1 MSSHSQPVRV
11 RFAPSPTGFLHIGGI
26 RSALFNW
33 LWARHNDGVFVL
45 RIEDTDQS
53 RYVEGA
59 VDQISESLGSLG
71 LTPDEG
77 VKEGGPFGPYAQS
90 ERRDIYATNAQTLV
104 ESGALYPCWCSPERL
119 AGLREEAQKK
129 GIAFKYDRHCLVK
142 ANFKSLSEPHVLR
155 FRIPDDQKTVRWDDA
170 VRGRLEFKTAD
181 LDDFVA
187 MKADGLPTYQF
198 ANVVDD
204 HLMEITHVLRAD
216 EWIPSTPKHLLLY
229 AAFTWEPPVFA
240 HLPAVQGPTG
250 GKKLS
255 KRDGA
260 KNVAE
265 YIADGYLPEAIN
277 SFLATLGWNDG
288 TTQEVYSMA
297 ELVERFS
304 LDRIQKSPAR
314 FDADRLLWVNGVV
327 IRGLS
332 LPDLL
337 ARSADFWPAEAADAT
352 DDYKT
357 KVLGLI
363 QERLKMLSEIPE
375 LTDFFFTAPKPP
387 VELLTKPLPAA
398 EAHGALLSVL
408 KTLGDTN
415 WDHDSL
421 ETAMRA
427 LSDSTGLKTS
437 VLFGLIRLSI
447 TGRTAAPGLF
457 DTMLTL
463 GREQTLARISA
474 SAKLLSK

>member
-1 MSSHSQPVRV
+1 MSSKPQPVRV

-53 RYVEGA
+53 RFVEGSI
-59 VDQISESLGSLG
+59 DQILESLESLGLV
-71 LTPDEG
+71 PDEG
-77 VKEGGPFGPYAQS
+77 PKQGGPFGPYAQS
-90 ERRDIYATNAQTLV
+90 ERRAIYATHAEALV
-104 ESGALYPCWCSPERL
+104 KSGALYPCWCSPERL

-142 ANFKSLSEPHVLR
+142 ENQKSLSDPHVLR
-155 FRIPDDQKTVRWDDA
+155 FQIPDEPAVVTWDDA

-204 HLMEITHVLRAD
+204 HLMEISHVLRAD
-216 EWIPSTPKHLLLY
+216 EWIPSTPKHLLVY
-229 AAFTWEPPVFA
+229 AAFNWAPPVLA

-260 KNVAE
+260 KNVRD
-265 YIADGYLPEAIN
+265 YLADGYLPEAIN

-288 TTQEVYSMA
+288 TTQEVYTTK
-297 ELVERFS
+297 ELIDRFS
-304 LDRIQKSPAR
+304 LARIQKSPAR
-314 FDADRLLWVNGVV
+314 FDAERLLWVNGVV
-327 IRGLS
+327 IRS
-332 LPDLL
+332 LPRTELL
-337 ARSADFWPAEAADAT
+337 SRATDFWPDSAHGST
-352 DDYKT
+352 DEYKT
-357 KVLGLI
+357 AVLGLI

-387 VELLTKPLPAA
+387 IELLTKALPAPD
-398 EAHGALLSVL
+398 AHSALLSVL
-408 KTLGDTN
+408 KALGTCEWN
-415 WDHDSL
+415 HDSL
-421 ETAMRA
+421 ETTLRA
-427 LSDSTGLKTS
+427 LADSTGLKTS
-437 VLFGLIRLSI
+437 ALFGLIRVSI

-457 DTMLTL
+457 DTMLLL
-463 GREQTLARISA
+463 GREQTLARVSA
-474 SAKLLSK
+474 SAKLLS